1 LDHSR
6 ASSSE
11 RVPTD
16 INALCDE
23 YMRLS
28 YHGLRAKDRSFN
40 ADYKTTFDESLPKI
54 KVAAQ
59 DIGRVVLNILN
70 NAFYAVDKKKKES
83 SDQYEPKVS
92 IKTELIS
99 PSGEMGGLSP
109 RGEKEE
115 VKKGGGIAITIK
127 DNGIGM
133 SQETM
138 DKVFQPFYTTKPTGQ
153 GTGLGMSLAYDIVK
167 AHGGELSVKS
177 KKGEGSVFIIEL
189 PH

>member
-1 LDHSR
+1 MIDEAIEEIDADPTEAKDILNDLKGNLEKISHHGGRASSIVRNMLDHSR

-23 YMRLS
+23 YLRLA

-54 KVAAQ
+54 KVATQ
-59 DIGRVVLNILN
+59 DIGRVILNILN

-92 IKTELIS
+92 ITTELIFS
-99 PSGEMGGLSP
+99 FGGMSGLSP

-115 VKKGGGIAITIK
+115 AKKGLSLIHI
-127 DNGIGM
+127 
-133 SQETM
+133 SE
-138 DKVFQPFYTTKPTGQ
+138 PTRP
-153 GTGLGMSLAYDIVK
+153 Y
-167 AHGGELSVKS
+167 
-177 KKGEGSVFIIEL
+177 
-189 PH
+189 

>member
-1 LDHSR
+1 MCIRDRYL
-6 ASSSE
+6 
-11 RVPTD
+11 
-16 INALCDE
+16 
-23 YMRLS
+23 RLA

-40 ADYKTTFDESLPKI
+40 ADYKTTFDESLPKL

-59 DIGRVVLNILN
+59 DIGRVILNIIN

-92 IKTELIS
+92 ITTELIFS
-99 PSGEMGGLSP
+99 FGGMSGLSP

-115 VKKGGGIAITIK
+115 AKKGRGIAITIK

-133 SQETM
+133 SQETIE
-138 DKVFQPFYTTKPTGQ
+138 KVFQPFFTTKPTGQ

-167 AHGGELSVKS
+167 AHGGELKVESEE
-177 KKGEGSVFIIEL
+177 GEGSSFRIML
-189 PH
+189 PSTENRKDA